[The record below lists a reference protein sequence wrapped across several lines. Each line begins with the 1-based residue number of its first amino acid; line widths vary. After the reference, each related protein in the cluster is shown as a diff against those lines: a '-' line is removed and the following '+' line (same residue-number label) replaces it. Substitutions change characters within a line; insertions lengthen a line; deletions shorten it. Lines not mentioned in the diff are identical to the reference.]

1 MRPGQCVQST
11 YPEDFVAACL
21 VVQRKWAFNPNS
33 SRCEGISYSP
43 CGQEREG
50 YNVFDTEGECNR
62 TCVRA
67 EGKQSVIDIK
77 STLIDMHVH
86 IKILYSVASATISR
100 TSLLPRPA
108 SSTHGTFLSIF
119 GCVGLNT
126 RLLLTFFSFFAVI
139 F

>member
-1 MRPGQCVQST
+1 MVKLRLELIIAITYMYIHYCMYLYNRYMYRVVAAYIINSELWLNFPSSTRIHVHVGQCVQST

-50 YNVFDTEGECNR
+50 HNVFDTEAECNR

-67 EGKQSVIDIK
+67 EGK
-77 STLIDMHVH
+77 
-86 IKILYSVASATISR
+86 
-100 TSLLPRPA
+100 
-108 SSTHGTFLSIF
+108 
-119 GCVGLNT
+119 
-126 RLLLTFFSFFAVI
+126 
-139 F
+139 